1 MIKVFLKDMLDR
13 KTIKNYILLCLF
25 FFMGVD
31 YLLEKN
37 PDLLKVN
44 LNIRWIIFLFLAL
57 FTTTYFFIKSYGSSD
72 GNLFYYALPYGR
84 KKINGSFFLAL
95 LADTGLRKLSLIFI
109 YFYLLKVGLAYY
121 GYMLLSG
128 VLACG
133 LSLILNSTN
142 ISKQKKFFLAF
153 LGLLILANL
162 YLLKDFFAFKT
173 MALVIYCVEVLAYIL
188 ILYSSS
194 FEKLIIKSKN
204 DALTGR
210 LPISNYFLKFILSE
224 KIYLINSF
232 AILCMILFLSLFMPK
247 PMNLPLSFAVATIN
261 SPLLSIFSTEKGLKE
276 YDTMLPSK
284 YRSLSRQYL
293 HLLIGYFL
301 MVHLFILGINYR
313 EFGLPLLLVALVLS
327 GVDIIGSYMLEKKW
341 TIKEKKTDMA
351 MWKSPRKY
359 ILSVVAFCVS
369 FIGLVLL

>member
-13 KTIKNYILLCLF
+13 KTIRNYILLCLF
-25 FFMGVD
+25 FYIGVD
-31 YLLEKN
+31 YLLGKN
-37 PDLLKVN
+37 PDLLKVK
-44 LNIRWIIFLFLAL
+44 LNIRLIFFLFLAL
-57 FTTTYFFIKSYGSSD
+57 FTTTYFFVKSYGGSD
-72 GNLFYYALPYGR
+72 GILFYYALPYGR
-84 KKINGSFFLAL
+84 KKINGSFFVAL
-95 LADTGLRKLSLIFI
+95 LVDASLRKLSLIFI
-109 YFYLLKVGLAYY
+109 YFYLLKASLSYY
-121 GYMLLSG
+121 GSMLLSG

-133 LSLILNSTN
+133 VALILNSTN
-142 ISKQKKFFLAF
+142 ISKQKKFFLSF
-153 LGLLILANL
+153 LGLLILANM
-162 YLLKDFFAFKT
+162 YVLKDFFTFKN
-173 MALVIYCVEVLAYIL
+173 MALLIYCIEVLAYIL

-293 HLLIGYFL
+293 HLLMGYFL
-301 MVHLFILGINYR
+301 MINLFILGINYK
-313 EFGLPLLLVALVLS
+313 EFSLPLLLVAVFIS
-327 GVDIIGSYMLEKKW
+327 GIDIIGSYMLEKKW
-341 TIKEKKTDMA
+341 TIQEKKTDMA

-359 ILSVVAFCVS
+359 ILSVIAFCVS